1 MEDIENSGQIAIGS
15 GIIVNAED
23 GRYIGFLQGT
33 DDTYL
38 YLKAT
43 HRWGEKDPEVSE
55 ESSVNLRELLA
66 KRPLWL
72 LKAQVGVLYRML
84 PIGMGQE
91 QAVEMLAEAHE
102 RNAVAK
108 YGTFE
113 AFLPEPKAVH
123 MALPHMNILNFESLQ
138 DVMSGNILEEL
149 DFPANED
156 ENDDRTNDE

>member
-23 GRYIGFLQGT
+23 ARYIGFLQGT
-33 DDTYL
+33 DETYL

-72 LKAQVGVLYRML
+72 LRVQVGGLYRML
-84 PIGMGQE
+84 PIGMSKE
-91 QAVEMLAEAHE
+91 QAVEMVAEAHE
-102 RNAVAK
+102 RNAVAR
-108 YGTFE
+108 YGALE

-138 DVMSGNILEEL
+138 DVMGGNILEEL
-149 DFPANED
+149 DFPASENND
-156 ENDDRTNDE
+156 EGTNDE